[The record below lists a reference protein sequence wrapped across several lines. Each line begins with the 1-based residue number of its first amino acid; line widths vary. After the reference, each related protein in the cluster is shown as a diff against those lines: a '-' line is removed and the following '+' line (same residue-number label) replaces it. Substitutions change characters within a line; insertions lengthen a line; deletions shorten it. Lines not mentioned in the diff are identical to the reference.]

1 MTGQDEQAIQIDS
14 SLELMNRF
22 QEPEV
27 RSLLSQLSLPVGSRG
42 VDVGCGVGL
51 YALWLAD
58 VIGPAGRIL
67 AIDPS
72 AERIAEAEQ
81 RINAAPQA
89 DRINL
94 RLADGTAIDEPDDS
108 FDWVWCSDVLHH
120 IEEGVMAL
128 KEFARIVRPGGRI
141 LIKESQV
148 LRALLLPGHLD
159 LERQLQRADVEFQKQ
174 EAGEHSFQERRQR
187 TYQTMLQAGLC
198 EINVRTIIVQ
208 RQAPLDN
215 ITKQYLQKAI
225 FDRTWGPRLRPWLDA
240 HDWERRSAL
249 CEADSP
255 QSILARP
262 DYYCIYP
269 LTLFAAHVPEMSS

>member
-1 MTGQDEQAIQIDS
+1 MTGQHDQAVQIES
-14 SLELMNRF
+14 TLELMNRF

-27 RSLLSQLSLPVGSRG
+27 RPLLSQLPLPVGSRG
-42 VDVGCGVGL
+42 IDVGCGVGL

-58 VIGPAGRIL
+58 VIGREGRVL

-72 AERIAEAEQ
+72 AERIAEAQ
-81 RINAAPQA
+81 HRIETAPQA
-89 DRINL
+89 DRIIL
-94 RLADGTAIDEPDDS
+94 RQADGTAIDEPDDS
-108 FDWVWCSDVLHH
+108 VDWVWCSDVLHH
-120 IEEGVMAL
+120 IDEAEIAL
-128 KEFARIVRPGGRI
+128 KEFARVVRPGGSI

-174 EAGEHSFQERRQR
+174 EAGERSFHERRQR
-187 TYQTMLQAGLC
+187 TYETMLEAGLR
-198 EINVRTIIVQ
+198 EVSVRTIVVQ

-215 ITKQYLQKAI
+215 MARQYLQEAI
-225 FDRTWGPRLRPWLDA
+225 FDRTWGVRLRPWLDDQ
-240 HDWERRSAL
+240 DWERRSAL

-269 LTLFAAHVPEMSS
+269 FTIFVARLPEMSS

>member
-1 MTGQDEQAIQIDS
+1 MTGQDAQAIHIDS

-27 RSLLSQLSLPVGSRG
+27 RPLLSQLSLPVGSRG

-58 VIGPAGRIL
+58 VIGSAGRVL

-89 DRINL
+89 DRITL

-128 KEFARIVRPGGRI
+128 KEFARIVRPGGSI
-141 LIKESQV
+141 FIKESQV

-174 EAGEHSFQERRQR
+174 EAGACSFQERRQR
-187 TYQTMLQAGLC
+187 TFQTMLQAGLC
-198 EINVRTIIVQ
+198 EVSVRTIIVQ

-215 ITKQYLQKAI
+215 IAKQYLQKAI
-225 FDRTWGPRLRPWLDA
+225 FDRTWGPRLRPWLDE

-269 LTLFAAHVPEMSS
+269 LTLFAARVPERSS